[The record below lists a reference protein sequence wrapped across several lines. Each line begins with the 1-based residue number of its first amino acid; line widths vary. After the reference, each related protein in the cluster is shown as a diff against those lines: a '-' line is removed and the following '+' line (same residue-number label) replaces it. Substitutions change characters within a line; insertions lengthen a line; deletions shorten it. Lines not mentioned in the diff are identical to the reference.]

1 MVHPVDHV
9 AAADNF
15 DVKGVKPYRTC
26 PAGQYLQGYTATK
39 GGVCTMCGAGKFKTQ
54 AMSTSYKV
62 PCRPWTTCTNGEYV
76 QAKGTTT
83 SDAVCASHSAPCK
96 ADQYESKKP
105 TVNSDRQCKGAG
117 SCKNGMLITPAR
129 RTQADH
135 CGICNVGFRLNN
147 KACLKNTCKCSN
159 GKFPTVCPKDG
170 ATACVSCNPGYI
182 LDKTKTCLEK
192 KCSCA
197 NGIPLTGTKCPAMGL
212 LGCAACN
219 SGFVLGK
226 DGLCGGRSQQV
237 FVSGCL
243 RCRCLMCHVCFYGSG
258 NVGCTHSAA
267 VNYKA
272 TATEDDGSCRFGFLG
287 LGPIDGVH
295 GTCTADITGPNK
307 GPPDGHVNVHGAS
320 SDCFP
325 HTMRIC

>member
-1 MVHPVDHV
+1 
-9 AAADNF
+9 
-15 DVKGVKPYRTC
+15 
-26 PAGQYLQGYTATK
+26 
-39 GGVCTMCGAGKFKTQ
+39 MCGAGKFKTQ

-76 QAKGTTT
+76 QAKGTTA

-117 SCKNGMLITPAR
+117 SCKNGMLITPAQ

-197 NGIPLTGTKCPAMGL
+197 NGIPLTGTKCPSMGL
-212 LGCAACN
+212 WDVLLATAVSCSAKM
-219 SGFVLGK
+219 GFVEATL
-226 DGLCGGRSQQV
+226 
-237 FVSGCL
+237 
-243 RCRCLMCHVCFYGSG
+243 
-258 NVGCTHSAA
+258 AA
-267 VNYKA
+267 H
-272 TATEDDGSCRFGFLG
+272 TRLLS
-287 LGPIDGVH
+287 
-295 GTCTADITGPNK
+295 ITKRQPRK
-307 GPPDGHVNVHGAS
+307 TMAHAALAS
-320 SDCFP
+320 
-325 HTMRIC
+325 